1 MHWPPTK
8 FFFDNKV
15 EEETNFKF
23 RLAVGNS
30 TWAMGHEMRPNNCY
44 LKCRPSIML
53 ILNFWI
59 RDILMNCTTQTKT
72 EEDDEYMHRR

>member
-23 RLAVGNS
+23 RRAVGNS
-30 TWAMGHEMRPNNCY
+30 TWAMGHEMRPNNC
-44 LKCRPSIML
+44 
-53 ILNFWI
+53 
-59 RDILMNCTTQTKT
+59 
-72 EEDDEYMHRR
+72 